1 MRKIYLFFLLLCMQ
15 FFFAQFTEN
24 DIKFWVG
31 TGSKKAY
38 FIADFND
45 NNTPEAYAWG
55 YRFDD
60 DNLTAED
67 MINAI
72 VAAEPNIEADIP
84 SGFLYS
90 FTYNHHTPSTD
101 DYWITWTGQ
110 NAGNM
115 SNQNNGVGYTALTDG
130 LWFGITYGTDATSF
144 NTPPSTPLPA
154 YNSQWYTSSQITN
167 WIGTGSNRS
176 LVIVDFGTHN
186 SNGHANSFVFGI
198 QYNGTL
204 TAEQALQL
212 IQSQAPY
219 FNFTYSNNQIS
230 SLSLNTFTGSNSGT
244 ESWKL
249 YTGKDL
255 SSWQKKAD
263 LSQIQ
268 LSNNTWMGLSFGDR
282 RPFTPT
288 EASNATLSVA
298 SVNKKSSFNIYP
310 NPTSDFIQI
319 ETTENIREV
328 NIYSSV
334 GQKIMTSQSMKIDLK
349 TLTAGVYWVE
359 IKTKN
364 GSTVHKV
371 VKK

>member
-1 MRKIYLFFLLLCMQ
+1 MRKLSFFFLLLCTQ
-15 FFFAQFTEN
+15 FFLAQFTEN

-45 NNTPEAYAWG
+45 NNTPKSYAWG
-55 YRFDD
+55 YRFDGD
-60 DNLTAED
+60 HLMAED
-67 MINAI
+67 MVNAI
-72 VAAEPNIEADIP
+72 VAAEPKIEADIP

-101 DYWITWTGQ
+101 DYWITWSGS
-110 NAGNM
+110 NPGNM

-130 LWFGITYGTDATSF
+130 LWFGITYGLDF
-144 NTPPSTPLPA
+144 IDTPPSTPVPA
-154 YNSQWYTSSQITN
+154 YNSQWYTSSQITH
-167 WIGTGSNRS
+167 WIGTGNNRS
-176 LVIVDFGTHN
+176 LVVVDFGSHN
-186 SNGHANSFVFGI
+186 ANGNANSFVFGI

-212 IQSQAPY
+212 IQDQAPY
-219 FNFTYSNNQIS
+219 FSFTSTNNQIS
-230 SLSLNTFTGSNSGT
+230 NLSLNTFTGNNSGAT
-244 ESWKL
+244 SWKL

-268 LSNNTWMGLSFGDR
+268 LNNNTWLGLSFGDR

-288 EASNATLSVA
+288 EASNAILSVA
-298 SVNKKSSFNIYP
+298 SVQKKASFNIYP

-319 ETTENIREV
+319 ESSENMVEL
-328 NIYSSV
+328 NIYSSL
-334 GQKIMTSQSMKIDLK
+334 GQKVMTSQTKKVNVKSLN
-349 TLTAGVYWVE
+349 AGVYWVE
-359 IKTKN
+359 VKTKN
-364 GSTVHKV
+364 GATVHKV

>member
-15 FFFAQFTEN
+15 FFFAQLSES
-24 DIKFWVG
+24 DVKFWVG

-45 NNTPEAYAWG
+45 NNTPKSYVWG
-55 YRFDD
+55 YRFDA
-60 DNLTAED
+60 DNLMAED

-72 VAAEPNIEADIP
+72 VAAEPTIEADIP

-101 DYWITWTGQ
+101 DYWITWSGTS
-110 NAGNM
+110 AENM

-130 LWFGITYGTDATSF
+130 LWFGITYGLDF
-144 NTPPSTPLPA
+144 FDTPPSTPVPA
-154 YNSQWYTSSQITN
+154 YSSQWYTSSQITH
-167 WIGTGSNRS
+167 WIGTGTHQS
-176 LVIVDFGTHN
+176 LVVVDFGTHN
-186 SNGHANSFVFGI
+186 SNGNANSFVFGI
-198 QYNGTL
+198 QYNNTI

-219 FNFTYSNNQIS
+219 FNFTSNNNQVS
-230 SLSLNTFTGSNSGT
+230 SLSLNTFTGNNSGT
-244 ESWKL
+244 ENWKL
-249 YTGKDL
+249 YMGKDL
-255 SSWQKKAD
+255 SSWQKKSN

-268 LSNNTWMGLSFGDR
+268 LNNNTWLGLSFGER

-288 EASNATLSVA
+288 EASNSALSVA
-298 SVNKKSSFNIYP
+298 SVNKKATFNIYP

-319 ETTENIREV
+319 ETSENIKEV
-328 NIYSSV
+328 NIYSSL
-334 GQKIMTSQSMKIDLK
+334 GQKVMTSQETKINVRSLNP
-349 TLTAGVYWVE
+349 GVYWVE

-364 GSTVHKV
+364 GSTIHKV

>member
-1 MRKIYLFFLLLCMQ
+1 MRKIYFFFLLLCTQ
-15 FFFAQFTEN
+15 LFFAQFTEN

-45 NNTPEAYAWG
+45 NNTPTSYAWG
-55 YRFDD
+55 YRFDGN
-60 DNLTAED
+60 NLTAED
-67 MINAI
+67 MVNAI
-72 VAAEPNIEADIP
+72 VAAEPKIEADIP

-90 FTYNHHTPSTD
+90 FTYNHHTPGTD
-101 DYWITWTGQ
+101 DYWITWTGS

-115 SNQNNGVGYTALTDG
+115 SNQNNGVGYTTLTDG
-130 LWFGITYGTDATSF
+130 LWFGITYGADENSF
-144 NTPPSTPLPA
+144 NIPPSTPVPA
-154 YNSQWYTSSQITN
+154 YSSQWYTSSQITT
-167 WIGTGSNRS
+167 WIGTGNNRS
-176 LVIVDFGTHN
+176 LVVVDFGTH
-186 SNGHANSFVFGI
+186 SANGNANSFAFGI

-212 IQSQAPY
+212 IQTQAPY
-219 FNFTYSNNQIS
+219 FNFTSSNNQIS
-230 SLSLNTFTGSNSGT
+230 NLSLNTFTGNSSGA

-249 YTGKDL
+249 YSGKDL

-268 LSNNTWMGLSFGDR
+268 LSNNTWLGLSFGDR

-288 EASNATLSVA
+288 EASNATLSVF
-298 SVNKKSSFNIYP
+298 SVNKKSSFSIYP

-319 ETTENIREV
+319 ESPENIIEV
-328 NIYSSV
+328 NIYSSL
-334 GQKIMTSQSMKIDLK
+334 GQKVMTSQATKINVKSLNTD
-349 TLTAGVYWVE
+349 VYWME